1 MAFCNAKD
9 GLLQT
14 VRGAVVRGKVAVRRQ
29 QAAYYSKFYPYFGA
43 KYMLKP

>member
-14 VRGAVVRGKVAVRRQ
+14 VRGAAVRGKVAARRQ
-29 QAAYYSKFYPYFGA
+29 QAAYYSNFYLHFGA